1 MKKFIITIMVM
12 FTIIVGMG
20 LGNEAFGLED
30 VDIMDVYDNLEEVF
44 EYKINHYY
52 ETDIKEWSR
61 YGLYKQTL
69 TWNPDTLRF
78 VWTIVAYD
86 RMTDSFVTEVD
97 VMEPIVMEFVYYQI
111 LNA

>member
-1 MKKFIITIMVM
+1 MKKFIT
-12 FTIIVGMG
+12 TIIVVLTMVIGLG
-20 LGNEAFGLED
+20 LGNEAFALED

-44 EYKINHYY
+44 EYKMNHWY
-52 ETDIKEWSR
+52 ETDIEEWSR
-61 YGLYKQTL
+61 YGFYKQQL

-86 RMTDSFVTEVD
+86 RATDSFVTEVN
-97 VMEPIVMEFVYYQI
+97 VVEPIVLEYVYYQI

>member
-12 FTIIVGMG
+12 FTVTIG
-20 LGNEAFGLED
+20 LGFNNEAFGLED
-30 VDIMDVYDNLEEVF
+30 IDIMDVYDNLEEVF
-44 EYKINHYY
+44 KYKINHYY

-61 YGLYKQTL
+61 YGLYKQEL

-78 VWTIVAYD
+78 KWVLVAYD
-86 RMTDSFVTEVD
+86 RMTDSFVTEVN
-97 VMEPIVMEFVYYQI
+97 VAEPIVLEYVYYKI